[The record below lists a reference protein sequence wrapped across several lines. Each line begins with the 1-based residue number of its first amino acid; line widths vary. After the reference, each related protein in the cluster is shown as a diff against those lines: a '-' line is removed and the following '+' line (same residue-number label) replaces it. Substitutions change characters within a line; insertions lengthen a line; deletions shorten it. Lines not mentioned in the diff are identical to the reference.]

1 MSSKLIAI
9 TITIFCSILLPR
21 ATAAET
27 VLDTIERTG
36 LLRVAIREDAAP
48 FGYLDAGGNIRGY
61 CLDFFALLR
70 RKLTQFLQRDIIVIR
85 LLKSNAS
92 NRFQLVAEGLVYLEC
107 GPNTISTEIQVPN
120 QIEFSTAFFISG
132 TQFLIQ
138 RDNRQRINLDSNL
151 QDIAIGVIRNT
162 TTEQYISDR
171 YPLAEQQQFQGSA
184 ARMRG
189 VQTLQQGRL
198 DAFVSDGILL
208 IAEVERQ
215 NLPLQNYIL
224 IPEQPLTCDRYGMIL
239 PANEPQWR
247 NFVNSV
253 IESKESEKL
262 LSRWLGSLIADT
274 RITEEECRT
283 IVDSK

>member
-1 MSSKLIAI
+1 MSSKLIAV
-9 TITIFCSILLPR
+9 TITIFCSILLPGL
-21 ATAAET
+21 TAAET

-70 RKLTQFLQRDIIVIR
+70 NRLSQTLNRDILIIR
-85 LLKSNAS
+85 LLKSDAS
-92 NRFQLVAEGLVYLEC
+92 NRFQLVADGLVDLEC
-107 GPNTISTEIQVPN
+107 GPNTIVSDVPN
-120 QIEFSTAFFISG
+120 QVKFSTSFFISG

-151 QDIAIGVIRNT
+151 QDLTIGVIRNT
-162 TTEQYISDR
+162 TTEQYIRDR
-171 YPLAEQQQFQGSA
+171 YPLAQQEKFQGAA

-189 VQTLQQGRL
+189 VQALQQGRI

-247 NFVNSV
+247 NLVNSV
-253 IESKESEKL
+253 IESKESEQL
-262 LSRWLGSLIADT
+262 LSRWLGYLIADT
-274 RITEEECRT
+274 KIKEEECQGT
-283 IVDSK
+283 INRE

>member
-1 MSSKLIAI
+1 MSSKLIAV
-9 TITIFCSILLPR
+9 TITIFCAILLPG

-27 VLDTIERTG
+27 VLDTVERTG

-70 RKLTQFLQRDIIVIR
+70 NKLSQTLNRDILTIR
-85 LLKSNAS
+85 LLKSNAT
-92 NRFQLVAEGLVYLEC
+92 NRFQLVADGLVDLEC
-107 GPNTISTEIQVPN
+107 GPNTIVSKVPN
-120 QIEFSTAFFISG
+120 RIEFSTAFFISG

-138 RDNRQRINLDSNL
+138 RDDRQRINLDSNL
-151 QDIAIGVIRNT
+151 QDLTLGVIRNT

-171 YPLAEQQQFQGSA
+171 YPLAQQEQFQGA
-184 ARMRG
+184 TARMRG
-189 VQTLQQGRL
+189 VQTLQQGRI

-215 NLPLQNYIL
+215 NLPLQNYLL

-247 NFVNSV
+247 NLVNSV
-253 IESKESEKL
+253 IESKESEQL
-262 LSRWLGSLIADT
+262 LSRWLGFLIAKNT
-274 RITEEECRT
+274 ITEEQCPRIGNGEQ
-283 IVDSK
+283 

>member
-1 MSSKLIAI
+1 MSSKLIAV
-9 TITIFCSILLPR
+9 TITIFCAILFPG

-27 VLDTIERTG
+27 VLDTVERTG

-70 RKLTQFLQRDIIVIR
+70 NKLSQTLNRDILTIR
-85 LLKSNAS
+85 LLQSNAT
-92 NRFQLVAEGLVYLEC
+92 NRFQLVADGLVDLEC
-107 GPNTISTEIQVPN
+107 GPNTIVSKVPN
-120 QIEFSTAFFISG
+120 RIEFSTAFFISG

-138 RDNRQRINLDSNL
+138 RDDRQRINLDSNL
-151 QDIAIGVIRNT
+151 QDLTLGVIRNT

-171 YPLAEQQQFQGSA
+171 YPLALQEQFQGA
-184 ARMRG
+184 TARMRG
-189 VQTLQQGRL
+189 VQTLQQGRI

-215 NLPLQNYIL
+215 NLPLQNYLL

-247 NFVNSV
+247 NLVNSV
-253 IESKESEKL
+253 IESKESEQL
-262 LSRWLGSLIADT
+262 LSRWLGFLIAKNT
-274 RITEEECRT
+274 ITEEQCPRIGNGEQ
-283 IVDSK
+283 